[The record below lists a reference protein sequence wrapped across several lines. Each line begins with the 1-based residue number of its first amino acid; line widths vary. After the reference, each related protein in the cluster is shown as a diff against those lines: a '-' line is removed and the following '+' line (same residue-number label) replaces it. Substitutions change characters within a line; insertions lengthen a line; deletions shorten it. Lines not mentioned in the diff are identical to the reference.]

1 MKKETIILVLLVL
14 GIGILSGMIFTN
26 AKKDS
31 VGNNPSVAAAPSI
44 DYRQKIQ
51 ALEKVVQ
58 QEPRNRNAWV
68 QLGHNYFD
76 SDQPVQAID
85 AYDQALA
92 LDGND
97 PNVLTDQGIMY
108 RKVGLT
114 DKAIANFS
122 TANKLSPRHIQSL
135 YNLGIVYR
143 YDTKELDKAKEVWS
157 RYLEITPTGDGAE
170 QVRAM
175 LNQM

>member
-1 MKKETIILVLLVL
+1 
-14 GIGILSGMIFTN
+14 
-26 AKKDS
+26 
-31 VGNNPSVAAAPSI
+31 
-44 DYRQKIQ
+44 
-51 ALEKVVQ
+51 
-58 QEPRNRNAWV
+58 
-68 QLGHNYFD
+68 
-76 SDQPVQAID
+76 
-85 AYDQALA
+85 
-92 LDGND
+92 
-97 PNVLTDQGIMY
+97 MY

>member
-14 GIGILSGMIFTN
+14 GIGILAGMIFTN

-31 VGNNPSVAAAPSI
+31 VSNNPSVAAAPSI